1 MKHLFIVNPVAGG
14 KRHCYKKTVQTIEEA
29 MAKNG
34 GDFEIYITKG
44 YNDAENKV
52 RTEAKTGE
60 ELRVYACGGDGTFN
74 ECVNGCAGY
83 DDNTSVTF
91 YPCGTGNDFVRLFE
105 NEKKLFFEID
115 KLINGFTHPID
126 LISCN
131 GRYSVNI
138 CSLGFDARV
147 GGDVHKYSRLPLIN
161 GMGAY
166 IVSVI
171 VNFFKGIN
179 QELTIKVGDEIMNGE
194 YALICACNG
203 RYYGGGFNPINDNM
217 PDDGIMDTLIVKKC
231 SRFNLIRLI
240 KKYST
245 GRYREVGDI
254 VRRLDDASITIEAEK
269 EMTIN
274 LDGEIIRDKRVEF
287 RLIHNCINLLCPS
300 GMKFFDF
307 QREKASKSK

>member
-14 KRHCYKKTVQTIEEA
+14 KRHSYKKTIQTIEDA

-34 GDFEIYITKG
+34 GDFEIYVTKG
-44 YNDAENKV
+44 RADATRKV
-52 RTEAKTGE
+52 KMEAEAGG

-74 ECVNGCAGY
+74 ECVNGCVGY
-83 DDNTSVTF
+83 DNTSVTV

-105 NEKKLFFEID
+105 QEKELFSDID
-115 KLINGFTHPID
+115 KLINGFSHPVDI
-126 LISCN
+126 ICCN

-147 GGDVHKYSRLPLIN
+147 GGDVHKYSKLPLIR

-166 IVSVI
+166 IISVI

-179 QELTIKVGDEIMNGE
+179 QKLTIKTGDNIFDGE

-217 PDDGIMDTLIVKKC
+217 PDDGVMDTLVVNKC
-231 SRFNLIRLI
+231 SRLNMIRLI

-245 GRYREVGDI
+245 GRYREAGELVERFNSGNI
-254 VRRLDDASITIEAEK
+254 IIEAKSEI
-269 EMTIN
+269 TVNI
-274 LDGEIIRDKRVEF
+274 DGEIIRDDKVE
-287 RLIHNCINLLCPS
+287 LQLVHNGIRLLCPH
-300 GMKFFDF
+300 GVKFF
-307 QREKASKSK
+307 EIKSELKSNSK